1 MAENSGIQWTTHSWN
16 PWRGCTKISAGCQS
30 CYAETMSKRN
40 PLVLGMW
47 GPKGTRV
54 VAAEAQW
61 KLPVKWNREAGETVK
76 RWEMAAREVQSEY
89 DYVDPYERPRVFCAS
104 LADVFEAWDGP
115 MVDSWGTELCI
126 CHECGTFMH
135 YSSRECKPGCTCD
148 RAPRRLT
155 MQDVRARLFRLIDD
169 TPNLDWLV
177 LTKRPENIA
186 KMMPAVGLPDA
197 GVPGTLGRRIMLPN
211 LWLGTSVENQ
221 TAANERIPHLLRVPA
236 AVRFL
241 SVEPMLGPVDLEP
254 FLAYPPFHENY
265 KMTFGANDFR
275 GIDWCIIGG
284 ESGPRARPCNV
295 SWIRSVVEQCKA
307 AEVPVFVKQLG
318 ANIIDR
324 NDRGFEAENE
334 RWAEGQHEGQP
345 TNPEAWPTPV
355 DVEHDLDGTID
366 GYQGAPVRVHLVDKK
381 GGDMDEWPSDLRVRE
396 FPRAE
401 AAGRS

>member
-1 MAENSGIQWTTHSWN
+1 MAENSSIQWTTHSFN
-16 PWRGCTKISAGCQS
+16 HVRGCTKISPGCAH
-30 CYAETMSKRN
+30 CYAETTSKRN

-241 SVEPMLGPVDLEP
+241 SVEPI
-254 FLAYPPFHENY
+254 LAYPPFHENY

-307 AEVPVFVKQLG
+307 AEVPCFVKQLG
-318 ANIIDR
+318 SKPRMSWGEYCDWKENPPAVDCDR
-324 NDRGFEAENE
+324 N
-334 RWAEGQHEGQP
+334 
-345 TNPEAWPTPV
+345 TV
-355 DVEHDLDGTID
+355 DDIRLRDS
-366 GYQGAPVRVHLVDKK
+366 K
-381 GGDMDEWPSDLRVRE
+381 GGDIEEWPATLRVRE
-396 FPRAE
+396 FPNPKG
-401 AAGRS
+401 AA